1 MFCAIADSTVL
12 HRIVSCW
19 DEPRLAGL
27 HCTVLYC
34 TAHITANRK
43 LIFPAIMTHRLNES
57 LYELSVDLHHA
68 PVVLKEELK
77 INKLSMPSMGSIRC
91 LTVFIF

>member
-1 MFCAIADSTVL
+1 
-12 HRIVSCW
+12 
-19 DEPRLAGL
+19 
-27 HCTVLYC
+27 
-34 TAHITANRK
+34 
-43 LIFPAIMTHRLNES
+43 MTHRLNES

-91 LTVFIF
+91 LSVFIL